1 LAAPGGREA
10 PSGRGCDKTAL
21 LMISSG
27 DQKLTRPSV
36 RKMKK
41 MAMKENTVVF
51 HQTSLVNEW
60 VYYL

>member
-1 LAAPGGREA
+1 MEERRPAVAAALTNRPV
-10 PSGRGCDKTAL
+10 DK

-41 MAMKENTVVF
+41 MTMKENTVVF